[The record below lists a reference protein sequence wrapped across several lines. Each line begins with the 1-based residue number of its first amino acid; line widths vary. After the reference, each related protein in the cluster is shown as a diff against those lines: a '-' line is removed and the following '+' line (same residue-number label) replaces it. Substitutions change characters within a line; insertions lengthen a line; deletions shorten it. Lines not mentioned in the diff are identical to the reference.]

1 MDFKFSPEEEAF
13 RREVQDWLKTAIP
26 PRWYEI
32 PTGYWQETDESWKI
46 TREFQ
51 KKLGAKGW
59 LAPAYPKEYGGAG
72 LSHINRLILAEE
84 LTYAHA
90 PMSVEAE
97 ITVNWVGMALQ
108 HFGNDQQK
116 KDFVSRVAKGD
127 LIFCLGYSEPN
138 AGSDLAS
145 LQTKAIEK
153 GDEYIV
159 NGQKIWCS
167 FAHYADYC
175 WLAAV
180 TDPDAPK
187 HRNMSMFVVDMKTP
201 GITIRPLINIIGA
214 HSFNEVFFDDV
225 HVPKENLVGVKNN
238 GWFQLAMALDFERS
252 GVQTAAANQMILN
265 ALLYYAKTN
274 KRAGR
279 LLIDD
284 PALRSE
290 LAEMAVNIEVAR
302 MLCYR
307 IAWIY
312 SVGGHS
318 SYESSQ
324 AMLFGS
330 DLLRKISDTGMKVLG
345 QYGQLMTDSKLTVG
359 KADIARNYLASLSI
373 GVGGGTNEIQRNII
387 AMRGLGLPRK

>member
-1 MDFKFSPEEEAF
+1 
-13 RREVQDWLKTAIP
+13 
-26 PRWYEI
+26 
-32 PTGYWQETDESWKI
+32 
-46 TREFQ
+46 
-51 KKLGAKGW
+51 
-59 LAPAYPKEYGGAG
+59 
-72 LSHINRLILAEE
+72 
-84 LTYAHA
+84 
-90 PMSVEAE
+90 MSVEAE

-116 KDFVSRVAKGD
+116 KDFVSRVAKGE

-145 LQTKAIEK
+145 LQTKATEK

-225 HVPKENLVGVKNN
+225 RVPKENLVGVKNN

-252 GVQTAAANQMILN
+252 GVQTAAGNQMILN
-265 ALLYYAKTN
+265 ALIDYAKTH
-274 KRAGR
+274 KRGGQ

-284 PALRSE
+284 PAIRSD
-290 LAEMAVNIEVAR
+290 LAEMAINIEVAR

-330 DLLRKISDTGMKVLG
+330 ELLRKISDTGMKVLG

-373 GVGGGTNEIQRNII
+373 GVGGGTNEIQKNII

>member
-1 MDFKFSPEEEAF
+1 MDFKFSPEEEEF
-13 RREVQDWLKTAIP
+13 RREAKDWIKTAIP

-108 HFGNDQQK
+108 HFGNDHQK

-225 HVPKENLVGVKNN
+225 RVPKENLVGVKNN

-252 GVQTAAANQMILN
+252 GVQTAAGNQMILN
-265 ALLYYAKTN
+265 ALIAYAKN
-274 KRAGR
+274 NRRGGQ

-284 PALRSE
+284 PAIRSD

-373 GVGGGTNEIQRNII
+373 GVGGGTNEIQKNII

>member
-1 MDFKFSPEEEAF
+1 MDFKFSAEEEEF
-13 RREVQDWLKTAIP
+13 RREAKDWIKTAIP
-26 PRWYEI
+26 ARWNEI

-72 LSHINRLILAEE
+72 LSHIKRLILAEE
-84 LTYAHA
+84 LTYANA
-90 PMSVEAE
+90 PMGVEAE

-145 LQTKAIEK
+145 LQTKATEK
-153 GDEYIV
+153 GDEFII

-175 WLAAV
+175 WLAAI

-252 GVQTAAANQMILN
+252 GVQTAAGNQMILN
-265 ALLYYAKTN
+265 ALLYYAKNN

-279 LLIDD
+279 LLIDN

-373 GVGGGTNEIQRNII
+373 GVGGGTNEIQKNII

>member
-1 MDFKFSPEEEAF
+1 MDFKFTPEEEAF
-13 RREVQDWLKTAIP
+13 RIEVKEWLKSAIP
-26 PRWYEI
+26 KRWYEI
-32 PTGYWQETDESWKI
+32 PTGYWQETEESWKI

-59 LAPAYPKEYGGAG
+59 LAAAYPKEYGGAG
-72 LSHINRLILAEE
+72 MSHINRLILAEE

-90 PMSVEAE
+90 PMGVEAE

-108 HFGNDQQK
+108 HFGNDKQK
-116 KDFVSRVAKGD
+116 KDFVSKVAKGD

-138 AGSDLAS
+138 SGSDLAS

-180 TDPDAPK
+180 TDPEGPK
-187 HRNMSMFVVDMKTP
+187 HKNMSMFVVDMKTP
-201 GITIRPLINIIGA
+201 GITVRPLINIIGC

-225 HVPKENLVGVKNN
+225 HVPKDNLIGVKNN
-238 GWFQLAMALDFERS
+238 GWFQLATALDFERS
-252 GVQTAAANQMILN
+252 GVQTAAANQLFLN
-265 ALLYYAKTN
+265 MLVGYAKTH
-274 KRAGR
+274 KRYGQ

-284 PALRSE
+284 PSIRSD

-312 SVGGHS
+312 SSGAHS
-318 SYESSQ
+318 SYESSI
-324 AMLFGS
+324 AMIFGS
-330 DLLRKISDTGMKVLG
+330 DLLRRITDIGMKVLG
-345 QYGQLMTDSKLTVG
+345 QYGQLMAGSDLVIGT
-359 KADIARNYLASLSI
+359 AEIARNYLASLSI
-373 GVGGGTNEIQRNII
+373 GVGGGTNEIQKNII

>member
-1 MDFKFSPEEEAF
+1 MNFKFSPEEEEF
-13 RREVQDWLKTAIP
+13 RREAKDWIKTAIP
-26 PRWYEI
+26 ARWYEI

-46 TREFQ
+46 TRDFQ
-51 KKLGAKGW
+51 RKLGAKGW

-108 HFGNDQQK
+108 HFGNYQQK
-116 KDFVSRVAKGD
+116 KDFVSRVAKGE

-225 HVPKENLVGVKNN
+225 RVPKENLVGVKNN

-252 GVQTAAANQMILN
+252 GVQTAAGNQMILN
-265 ALLYYAKTN
+265 ALIDYAKTH
-274 KRAGR
+274 KRGGQ

-284 PALRSE
+284 PAIRSD
-290 LAEMAVNIEVAR
+290 LAEMAINIEVAR

-330 DLLRKISDTGMKVLG
+330 ELLRKISDTGMKVLG

-373 GVGGGTNEIQRNII
+373 GVGGGTNEIQKNII

>member
-1 MDFKFSPEEEAF
+1 MDFKFSPEEEEF
-13 RREVQDWLKTAIP
+13 RREAKDWIKTAIP
-26 PRWYEI
+26 ERWYEI

-51 KKLGAKGW
+51 RKLGAKGW

-84 LTYAHA
+84 ITYAHA

-225 HVPKENLVGVKNN
+225 RVPKENLVGVKNN

-252 GVQTAAANQMILN
+252 GVQTAAGNQMILN
-265 ALLYYAKTN
+265 ALITYAKNT
-274 KRAGR
+274 RRGGQ

-284 PALRSE
+284 PAIRSD

-345 QYGQLMTDSKLTVG
+345 QYGQLMTDSKLAIG

-373 GVGGGTNEIQRNII
+373 GVGGGTNEIQKNII